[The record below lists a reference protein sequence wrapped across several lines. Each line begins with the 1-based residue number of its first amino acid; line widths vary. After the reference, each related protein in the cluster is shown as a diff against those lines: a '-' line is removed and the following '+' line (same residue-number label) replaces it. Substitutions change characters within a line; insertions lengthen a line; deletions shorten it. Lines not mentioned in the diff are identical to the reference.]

1 MTTRKATRKRTKLHL
16 RITVEDNATTL
27 TTKSVPSGTVGPLNS
42 AAPRGREFHDIQ
54 FVFTSVHRFLKG
66 SLGLSVLS
74 GLACAE
80 PASSESGE
88 RHRVVIS
95 TDIGGSD
102 PDDFQSMVHFL
113 VYSDLFDVE
122 GLVSSPWGPGRTRH
136 ILEVIDHY
144 GADYPNLRT
153 WSDRYPSPDDLQSI
167 TKQGETEFAVGEGYN
182 RPTEGSNWIIECAR
196 RDDPRPLYVLVW
208 GTIED
213 VAQALHD
220 DPAIKK
226 KLRVYFIAGP
236 NKKWSPAAYNYIEQ
250 NHPDL
255 WIIEN
260 NSTYR
265 GWFEGGDQSGD
276 LGNRSFVETHIRG
289 SGALGYY
296 FTGHLGGRFVRAWER
311 PKRVFDRLTTYD
323 DELETFGLLELVLP
337 GPKGAV
343 ASLVVDGQEFPA
355 SSEGPSGYR
364 FRFVPKETKRWS
376 YQTRSTAAELD
387 GLEGAFT
394 SVDPVPDAAS
404 RPSARYPHWWI
415 DDPDRAFAEG
425 PHLGA
430 VTVNRWRE
438 EFLRD
443 FAARMHRCKI
453 VASAGSDPGL
463 E

>member
-1 MTTRKATRKRTKLHL
+1 MNRR
-16 RITVEDNATTL
+16 
-27 TTKSVPSGTVGPLNS
+27 
-42 AAPRGREFHDIQ
+42 
-54 FVFTSVHRFLKG
+54 RFLKG

-74 GLACAE
+74 GFACAQ
-80 PASSESGE
+80 PASPESGE
-88 RHRVVIS
+88 HHRVLVS

-136 ILEVIDHY
+136 ILEVIDQY
-144 GADYPNLRT
+144 EADYPNLRT
-153 WSDRYPSPDDLQSI
+153 WSDRYPSPDDLRSI
-167 TKQGETEFAVGEGYN
+167 TKQGETEFAVGAGYN
-182 RPTEGSNWIIECAR
+182 RPTEGSKWIIECAR
-196 RDDPRPLYVLVW
+196 SDDPRPLYVLVW

-220 DPAIKK
+220 DPAIKN

-276 LGNRSFVETHIRG
+276 LGNRSFVDTHIRG
-289 SGALGYY
+289 CGALGDY
-296 FTGHLGGRFVRAWER
+296 FTDHLGGVIKMGDTPSATYMMGTPEDPSQPGWGGRFVRAWER
-311 PKRVFDRLTTYD
+311 PKRVFNRLTTFD

-355 SSEGPSGYR
+355 SYEGPLGYR

-376 YQTRSTAAELD
+376 CQTRSTAAELD

-394 SVDPVPDAAS
+394 SVDPVPDATS
-404 RPSARYPHWWI
+404 RPSARHPHWWT

-443 FAARMHRCKI
+443 FAARIRRCKI
-453 VASAGSDPGL
+453 VASAGSDHGL
-463 E
+463 R

>member
-1 MTTRKATRKRTKLHL
+1 MPLTTRRQLLA
-16 RITVEDNATTL
+16 
-27 TTKSVPSGTVGPLNS
+27 
-42 AAPRGREFHDIQ
+42 
-54 FVFTSVHRFLKG
+54 G
-66 SLGLSVLS
+66 SLGLSLLPKLVRS
-74 GLACAE
+74 QRSDPVA
-80 PASSESGE
+80 GE
-88 RHRVVIS
+88 RHRVLVS

-113 VYSDLFDVE
+113 VYSDLFNVE
-122 GLVSSPWGPGRTRH
+122 GIVSSPWGPGRKRH
-136 ILEVIDHY
+136 ILEVIDQY
-144 GADYPNLRT
+144 EADYPNLRT
-153 WSDRYPSPDDLQSI
+153 WSDRYPSPDELRSI
-167 TKQGETEFAVGEGYN
+167 AKQGETEFAVGAGYN

-196 RDDPRPLYVLVW
+196 RDDRRPLYVLVW

-220 DPAIKK
+220 DPSIKK

-289 SGALGYY
+289 RGALGDY
-296 FTGHLGGRFVRAWER
+296 FMGHLGGVIKMGDTPSVTYMMGAPEDPSQPGWGGRFVRAWER
-311 PKRVFDRLTTYD
+311 PKRVFDRLTTFD

-337 GPKGAV
+337 GPKGAA
-343 ASLVVDGQEFPA
+343 ASLLVDGQEFPA
-355 SSEGPSGYR
+355 ASEGPSGYR
-364 FRFVPKETKRWS
+364 FRFVPKATKRWS
-376 YQTRSTAAELD
+376 YRTKSTAAELD

-394 SVDPVPDAAS
+394 SVDPLPDAAS
-404 RPSARYPHWWI
+404 RPSARHPHWWT

-430 VTVNRWRE
+430 VTVSRWRE

-443 FAARMHRCKI
+443 FAVRMLRCQI
-453 VASAGSDPGL
+453 VASAGQN
-463 E
+463 

>member
-1 MTTRKATRKRTKLHL
+1 M
-16 RITVEDNATTL
+16 
-27 TTKSVPSGTVGPLNS
+27 SP
-42 AAPRGREFHDIQ
+42 
-54 FVFTSVHRFLKG
+54 
-66 SLGLSVLS
+66 
-74 GLACAE
+74 GLACAQQ
-80 PASSESGE
+80 PGPDADG
-88 RHRVVIS
+88 RHRVLVS

-122 GLVSSPWGPGRTRH
+122 GLVSSPWGPGRKRH
-136 ILEVIDHY
+136 ILEVIEQY
-144 GADYPNLRT
+144 EADYPNLRT
-153 WSDRYPSPDDLQSI
+153 WSDRYPTPDELRSI
-167 TKQGETEFAVGEGYN
+167 TKQGETEFAVGTGYN
-182 RPTEGSNWIIECAR
+182 SPTEGSDWIIECAR

-220 DPAIKK
+220 DPSIKD

-236 NKKWSPAAYNYIEQ
+236 NKKWSPAAYDYIEQ

-289 SGALGYY
+289 RGALGDY
-296 FTGHLGGRFVRAWER
+296 FMGHLGGVIKMGDTPSVTYMMGTPANPSRPGWGGRFVRAWDR
-311 PKRVFDRLTTYD
+311 PKLVFDRLTTFG
-323 DELETFGLLELVLP
+323 DEIETFGLLELVLP
-337 GPKGAV
+337 GPKGAA
-343 ASLVVDGQEFPA
+343 ASLVVDRQEFPA
-355 SSEGPSGYR
+355 ASEGPWGYR
-364 FRFVPKETKRWS
+364 FRFVPKATKRWS
-376 YQTRSTAAELD
+376 YRTKSTAAELD
-387 GLEGAFT
+387 RLEGAFT
-394 SVDPVPDAAS
+394 SVDPRPDAAS
-404 RPSARYPHWWI
+404 RPSARHPNWWT
-415 DDPDRAFAEG
+415 DDPDRAFTEG

-443 FAARMHRCKI
+443 FAERMLRAAHT
-453 VASAGSDPGL
+453 SGSKK
-463 E
+463 

>member
-1 MTTRKATRKRTKLHL
+1 MPRTTRR
-16 RITVEDNATTL
+16 
-27 TTKSVPSGTVGPLNS
+27 
-42 AAPRGREFHDIQ
+42 
-54 FVFTSVHRFLKG
+54 RFLTG
-66 SLGLSVLS
+66 SLGLPVLAE
-74 GLACAE
+74 LARSQQPVPGA
-80 PASSESGE
+80 GE
-88 RHRVVIS
+88 RHRVLVS

-122 GLVSSPWGPGRTRH
+122 GLVSSPWGPGRKRH
-136 ILEVIDHY
+136 ILEVIDRY
-144 GADYPNLRT
+144 EVDYPNLRT
-153 WSDRYPSPDDLQSI
+153 WSDQYPSPDLLRSI
-167 TKQGETEFAVGEGYN
+167 TKQGETEFAIGAGYN
-182 RPTEGSNWIIECAR
+182 HPTEGSDWIIECAR
-196 RDDPRPLYVLVW
+196 RDDQRPLYVLVW

-220 DPAIKK
+220 YPSIKK
-226 KLRVYFIAGP
+226 KLRIYFIAGP

-289 SGALGYY
+289 RGALGDY
-296 FTGHLGGRFVRAWER
+296 FVRHLGGVIKMGDTPSVTYMMGTPENPSQPGWGGRFVRAWER
-311 PKRVFDRLTTYD
+311 PKRVFDRLTTLD

-337 GPKGAV
+337 GPRGAA

-355 SSEGPSGYR
+355 AFEGSSSYR
-364 FRFVPKETKRWS
+364 FRFVPKSTKRWFYRTKS
-376 YQTRSTAAELD
+376 SAAGLD

-394 SVDPVPDAAS
+394 SVDPSPDAAS
-404 RPSARYPHWWI
+404 RPSARHPHWWT
-415 DDPDRAFAEG
+415 DDPDRTLAEG

-438 EFLRD
+438 KFLRD
-443 FAARMHRCKI
+443 FAVRMLRCQT
-453 VASAGSDPGL
+453 VASASSDRGL
-463 E
+463 D

>member
-1 MTTRKATRKRTKLHL
+1 MPFTTRRRLLA
-16 RITVEDNATTL
+16 
-27 TTKSVPSGTVGPLNS
+27 
-42 AAPRGREFHDIQ
+42 
-54 FVFTSVHRFLKG
+54 G
-66 SLGLSVLS
+66 SLGLLLLPELVRSQRPDPVTGGRQRVL
-74 GLACAE
+74 
-80 PASSESGE
+80 
-88 RHRVVIS
+88 VS

-122 GLVSSPWGPGRTRH
+122 GLVSSPWGPGRKRD
-136 ILEVIDHY
+136 ILEVIDQY
-144 GADYPNLRT
+144 EADYPNLRT
-153 WSDRYPSPDDLQSI
+153 WSDRYPSPDDLRSI
-167 TKQGETEFAVGEGYN
+167 TKQGETEFAVGAGYN

-196 RDDPRPLYVLVW
+196 RDEPRLLYVLVW

-220 DPAIKK
+220 DPSIKK

-276 LGNRSFVETHIRG
+276 LGNRSFVKTHIRG
-289 SGALGYY
+289 RGALGDY
-296 FTGHLGGRFVRAWER
+296 FMGHLGGVIKMGDTPSVTYMMGTPENPSQPGWGGRFVRAWER
-311 PKRVFDRLTTYD
+311 PKRVFDRLTTFD

-337 GPKGAV
+337 GPKGAA
-343 ASLVVDGQEFPA
+343 ASLLVDGQEFPA
-355 SSEGPSGYR
+355 ASEGPSGYR
-364 FRFVPKETKRWS
+364 FRFVPKATKRWS
-376 YQTRSTAAELD
+376 YQTKSTAAELD

-394 SVDPVPDAAS
+394 SVDPLPDAAS
-404 RPSARYPHWWI
+404 RPSARHPHWWT

-443 FAARMHRCKI
+443 FAVRMLRCQI
-453 VASAGSDPGL
+453 VASTGQN
-463 E
+463 

>member
-1 MTTRKATRKRTKLHL
+1 MGVRAEIATHL
-16 RITVEDNATTL
+16 RAEVGAIHKEAPE
-27 TTKSVPSGTVGPLNS
+27 SV
-42 AAPRGREFHDIQ
+42 A
-54 FVFTSVHRFLKG
+54 
-66 SLGLSVLS
+66 
-74 GLACAE
+74 
-80 PASSESGE
+80 
-88 RHRVVIS
+88 
-95 TDIGGSD
+95 
-102 PDDFQSMVHFL
+102 L
-113 VYSDLFDVE
+113 V
-122 GLVSSPWGPGRTRH
+122 
-136 ILEVIDHY
+136 
-144 GADYPNLRT
+144 
-153 WSDRYPSPDDLQSI
+153 YPSPYRVAMSSLGYQTIYRTINAIDGMAAHRAFLPDDVEAWRHSR
-167 TKQGETEFAVGEGYN
+167 
-182 RPTEGSNWIIECAR
+182 RPLVTYESMRPVSDTEGSNWIIECAR

-220 DPAIKK
+220 DPSIKK

-289 SGALGYY
+289 RGALGDY
-296 FTGHLGGRFVRAWER
+296 FMGHLGGVIKMGDTPSVTYMMGTPENPSQPGWGGRFVRAWKR
-311 PKRVFDRLTTYD
+311 PKRVFDRLTTSD

-337 GPKGAV
+337 GPKGAT

-355 SSEGPSGYR
+355 AYEGGGVHR
-364 FRFVPKETKRWS
+364 FRFVPKSTKRWS
-376 YQTRSTAAELD
+376 YRTKSTGAELD

-394 SVDPVPDAAS
+394 SVDPSPDAAS
-404 RPSARYPHWWI
+404 RPSARHPHWWT

-443 FAARMHRCKI
+443 FARRMLRCQ
-453 VASAGSDPGL
+453 APAFH
-463 E
+463 